1 MDVDLSVILG
11 SVKFKNPLII
21 SGGVINDTLLLKAME
36 YDVGGVTIGSIA
48 LKPKSTH
55 PPPFIVKVPYGFVNA
70 YGIRRGLS
78 DYEDILAKV
87 IDKAESTNTKV
98 ICSCIEE
105 NLDEIVYLAK
115 ELESRGCSVIELNL
129 SAPIIKKIFDVGLRG
144 EVMAK
149 IVREVSRNISRPLSV
164 KLSPLILDIADIANR
179 LHSSGARIIHLIN
192 ALSPALV
199 IDLETGKPLLKTK
212 NGLGALSGPA
222 IKPIALA
229 KVMLVA
235 KSNPHIPIIG
245 TGGVSSWS
253 DAIEMILAGASA
265 VGIHSALYIHSV
277 KIVNEIITGMKQYL
291 IKKGLPKITDIRG
304 LTIKYTT

>member
-1 MDVDLSVILG
+1 MDVDLSVTLDG
-11 SVKFKNPLII
+11 VELKNPIII

-36 YDVGGVTIGSIA
+36 YGVGGVTIGSIA

-55 PPPFIVKVPYGFVNA
+55 PPPFIVKVHYGFVNA

-98 ICSCIEE
+98 ICSCVEE
-105 NLDEIVYLAK
+105 NLDDIVYLAK
-115 ELESRGCSVIELNL
+115 ELESRGCSIIELNL
-129 SAPIIKKIFDVGLRG
+129 SAPIIKKIFDVGLKSD
-144 EVMAK
+144 VMAE
-149 IVREVSRNISRPLSV
+149 IVREVSRNINRPLSV
-164 KLSPLILDIADIANR
+164 KLSPLILDIADTANR

-192 ALSPALV
+192 ALNPALA
-199 IDLETGKPLLKTK
+199 IDLETGKPLLKTR

-265 VGIHSALYIHSV
+265 VGIHSALYIHGV
-277 KIVNEIITGMKQYL
+277 KIVSEIITGMKQYL
-291 IKKGLPKITDIRG
+291 IKKGITKITDIRG
-304 LTIKYTT
+304 LTIRYVT